1 MTEHHLTVKR
11 LHNGH
16 RDLGD
21 EFFRG
26 VAFLFLK
33 MVTVAYN
40 LYVTHSKYINK
51 IKLKYNDAH
60 ELETICM
67 RLV

>member
-1 MTEHHLTVKR
+1 MAKVLSR
-11 LHNGH
+11 
-16 RDLGD
+16 RSIS
-21 EFFRG
+21 
-26 VAFLFLK
+26 FLQ